1 MQTCVYLCCIRG
13 DAALCLPQ
21 WSIWKAVR
29 EMNDCR
35 YIDYCSLPRRHLLP
49 LSFLSAPCSISP
61 CHRPSTSP
69 PLPLFI
75 LLHLAPS
82 LHLVLPSPHLVFLLS
97 VPVCLIHSPFY
108 RISDHV
114 TVLYER
120 VAFRK
125 TRHNPP
131 LKDSLP
137 GTWNFQLTLQSR
149 MYFYLLIEA
158 SIPKYPKPCC

>member
-1 MQTCVYLCCIRG
+1 MYFLGVCVCTYICKRVCTF
-13 DAALCLPQ
+13 AAFGVTQLCLPQ

-49 LSFLSAPCSISP
+49 LSFLRAPCSISP

-131 LKDSLP
+131 LKDCLP
-137 GTWNFQLTLQSR
+137 GAWNFQLTLQS
-149 MYFYLLIEA
+149 
-158 SIPKYPKPCC
+158 

>member
-1 MQTCVYLCCIRG
+1 MTAVISTT
-13 DAALCLPQ
+13 ALCLAATSSLSPFLVPHAPFLLATARPHHLRFLSLFS
-21 WSIWKAVR
+21 SILPLP
-29 EMNDCR
+29 
-35 YIDYCSLPRRHLLP
+35 YTSFSLLLILFFCSLSRFV
-49 LSFLSAPCSISP
+49 LS
-61 CHRPSTSP
+61 
-69 PLPLFI
+69 I
-75 LLHLAPS
+75 LR
-82 LHLVLPSPHLVFLLS
+82 
-97 VPVCLIHSPFY
+97 FY

-137 GTWNFQLTLQSR
+137 GAWNFQLTLQGR